1 MIRSLIRKDLCT
13 QILWIL
19 LSFALMIAL
28 NYLLTH
34 KLEHNHLKRE
44 AENDIFHMQ
53 SSIELE
59 LLENE
64 VVLSGIAETARIMI
78 SQGSGYNMLSE
89 YIKNVTKYMTTDEK
103 FASYVIN
110 VYGVFDAFDGKL
122 IFGNNWVPPNNYVP
136 AECPWHE
143 TAMRAGKEVRIT
155 EPYVDAATGAI
166 IITYVRRIFDEKGNR
181 LGIICLDINLAK
193 IREYVSKIYIAEM
206 EVGILLSE
214 KLNIVVH
221 PDSVLLGKALR
232 DVNYGIASL
241 AEELEQGR
249 EISERKVLNYR
260 NEESVAFFK
269 RLKNGWYAG
278 ILIPEKNY
286 YKDIKNITLI
296 LSLLG
301 IVLAFILIILLLRIA
316 KAKESAE
323 KSMNVLTNLLN
334 GLDIMIYVTIPS
346 TDEILFVND
355 NMKKHYGLDENV
367 IGQTCYKV
375 FQKGINKKCDFCPCL
390 QLDKEPRNTVIW
402 EERSTLTE
410 RVYRNTD
417 RYMEWHDGKTVHI
430 QHSVDVTELV
440 IARELAEQSSRFKN
454 RFLSRISHEI
464 RTPMNT
470 IMGITE
476 IQLQNETLAQ
486 DLKKVF
492 IDIYNS
498 SDLLLDI
505 INNILDVYKIEANK
519 IEIAFVEYD
528 VASLINDIVQLNI
541 MRMKN
546 KAVEFEFY
554 VDENLPVTLFGDVI
568 HIKQILNNLL
578 SNAFKYTETGKV
590 KLSVCAEHSKKEN
603 FDMILVFKVSDTG
616 QGMTEEQKNK
626 IFDEYSHFSYL
637 IEGTGL
643 GMNITQYLIKAMKGE
658 VTVNSELGKGTEFI
672 VHLPQKSTNS
682 GVLGK
687 ELVES
692 LQNFRYISYS
702 QIKNARIERE
712 PMPYGSVLIVDD
724 VESNLYV
731 AKGLLQ
737 PYKLIID
744 TADNGEEAIEK
755 IKSGKVYDVIFMDHM
770 MPEMDG
776 VETVKTIRELGYAN
790 PIIALTANALGGQ
803 AEIFLKTGFDG
814 FISKPIDIHQLNTV
828 LNKFIR
834 DKQSPEVIGEIRRQY
849 ALSKISVRNSNFK
862 MSSTME
868 LAFARDARK
877 KLLVLEAISKNI
889 NTATDEDLQLF
900 TLNANAIKSVL
911 ANVGE
916 KALSEAA
923 YELEKAGKDGNRA
936 VISSDTQI
944 FLDSLREII
953 QMVESNED
961 STISDEEDIAYLRTK
976 LLEFRHAC
984 SAYDKKYAKSVLSD
998 LYSKRWS
1005 RRTKELLATLS
1016 ELLLHSD
1023 FEEAMKKTDRFL

>member
-1 MIRSLIRKDLCT
+1 MIHSLIRKDLYA

-34 KLEHNHLKRE
+34 RLEHNHLKRE

-53 SSIELE
+53 ASIEFE

-64 VVLSGIAETARIMI
+64 IVLSGIAETARIMI
-78 SQGSGYNMLSE
+78 SQGGSYDMLSE
-89 YIKNVTKYMTTDEK
+89 YMKNVTKYMTTDEK
-103 FASYVIN
+103 FASFVMN
-110 VYGVFDAFDGKL
+110 VYGIFDIFDGKL
-122 IFGNNWVPPNNYVP
+122 IFGNNWVPPSNYIP
-136 AECPWHE
+136 AERPWHE
-143 TAMRAGKEVRIT
+143 TAMKTGKEVRIT
-155 EPYVDAATGAI
+155 EPYLDEATGAI

-181 LGIICLDINLAK
+181 LGIVCLDINLAK
-193 IREYVSKIYIAEM
+193 IKEYVSKIYIAEM

-214 KLNIVVH
+214 QLNIVVH
-221 PDSVLLGKALR
+221 PDSTLLGKALR
-232 DVNYGIASL
+232 DANYGIASL

-249 EISERKVLNYR
+249 EISERRVLNYR
-260 NEESVAFFK
+260 GEEAVAFFK

-278 ILIPEKNY
+278 ILIPEESY

-301 IVLAFILIILLLRIA
+301 IVLAFILIALLLRVA

-323 KSMNVLTNLLN
+323 QSIKVLTNVLN
-334 GLDIMIYVTIPS
+334 GLDIMIYVTSPS
-346 TDEILFVND
+346 TNEILFIND

-367 IGQTCYKV
+367 VGQICYKV
-375 FQKGINKKCDFCPCL
+375 LQKGMDKKCDFCPCL
-390 QLDKEPRNTVIW
+390 QLHKESRNAIIW

-417 RYMEWHDGKTVHI
+417 RYMEWHDGKIVHI

-476 IQLQNETLAQ
+476 IQLQNEILAQ
-486 DLKKVF
+486 EVKKAF
-492 IDIYNS
+492 IEIYNS
-498 SDLLLDI
+498 SDLLLDV

-528 VASLINDIVQLNI
+528 VASLINDVVQLNI

-546 KAVEFEFY
+546 KSVEFEFS
-554 VDENLPVTLFGDVI
+554 VDENLPIILFGDVI

-578 SNAFKYTETGKV
+578 SNAFKYTNVGKI
-590 KLSVCAEHSKKEN
+590 KLSVYAEYDKKEN

-626 IFDEYSHFSYL
+626 IFDGYSHFSYL

-658 VTVNSELGKGTEFI
+658 ITVNSELGKGTEF
-672 VHLPQKSTNS
+672 VVRLPQKNTNT

-702 QIKNARIERE
+702 QIKNAQIKRE
-712 PMPYGSVLIVDD
+712 PMPYGNVLIVDD

-737 PYKLIID
+737 PYKLSID
-744 TADNGEEAIEK
+744 TTDNAMDAIEK
-755 IKSGKVYDVIFMDHM
+755 IKSGKVYNIIFMDHM
-770 MPEMDG
+770 MPKMDG
-776 VETVKTIRELGYAN
+776 VEAVKIIRESGYSN
-790 PIIALTANALGGQ
+790 PIIALTANIIGGQ
-803 AEIFLKTGFDG
+803 TEIFLKNGFDG
-814 FISKPIDIHQLNTV
+814 FISKPIDIHQLDSV

-834 DKQSPEVIGEIRRQY
+834 DKQNPEVIEEIRRQY
-849 ALSKISVRNSNFK
+849 SISKISVRNTDFK

-877 KLLVLEAISKNI
+877 KLLVLEAISRNI
-889 NTATDEDLQLF
+889 NTATDKDLQLF
-900 TLNANAIKSVL
+900 AANANAMKSVL

-916 KALSEAA
+916 RALSDAA

-936 VISSDTQI
+936 VIISDTQP

-953 QMVESNED
+953 LKIESNENA
-961 STISDEEDIAYLRTK
+961 TTSDEEDTAYLRTK

-984 SAYDKKYAKSVLSD
+984 TTYDKKFAKNILSE
-998 LYSKRWS
+998 LYSRRWS
-1005 RRTKELLATLS
+1005 HQTKEFLATLS

-1023 FEEAMKKTDRFL
+1023 FEEAIKKTDGFL

>member
-1 MIRSLIRKDLCT
+1 MV
-13 QILWIL
+13 
-19 LSFALMIAL
+19 AL

-34 KLEHNHLKRE
+34 RLEHNHLKRE

-53 SSIELE
+53 ASIEFE

-64 VVLSGIAETARIMI
+64 AVLSGIAETARIMI
-78 SQGSGYNMLSE
+78 SQGNGYDMLSE
-89 YIKNVTKYMTTDEK
+89 YMKNVTEYMTTDEK
-103 FASYVIN
+103 FASYVMS
-110 VYGVFDAFDGKL
+110 VYGVFDVFNGKL

-136 AECPWHE
+136 AENLWYKAAIE
-143 TAMRAGKEVRIT
+143 GGNEVKVT
-155 EPYVDAATGAI
+155 EPYLDAMSGKI
-166 IITYVRRIFDEKGNR
+166 VITYVRRIFDEKGNP
-181 LGIICLDINLAK
+181 LGIVCLDINLDK
-193 IREYVSKIYIAEM
+193 IKEYVHKIYISEM
-206 EVGILLSE
+206 EVGMLFS
-214 KLNIVVH
+214 KQLNVIVH
-221 PDSVLLGKALR
+221 PDSTLLGKALR

-241 AEELEQGR
+241 AEDLEQGR
-249 EISERKVLNYR
+249 EISERRILNYKD
-260 NEESVAFFK
+260 EEAVAFFK

-278 ILIPEKNY
+278 IVIPEENY
-286 YKDIKNITLI
+286 YVDIRNITI
-296 LSLLG
+296 VLSFLG
-301 IVLAFILIILLLRIA
+301 IVLAFILITLLLRIA

-323 KSMNVLTNLLN
+323 QSINVLKNVLN

-346 TDEILFVND
+346 TDEILFIND
-355 NMKKHYGLDENV
+355 NMRKHYGLDENV

-375 FQKGINKKCDFCPCL
+375 FQKGMNKKCDFCPCF
-390 QLDKEPRNTVIW
+390 QLNKESRNAIIW

-417 RYMEWHDGKTVHI
+417 RYMEWHDGKIVHV

-440 IARELAEQSSRFKN
+440 VARELAEQSSRFKN

-476 IQLQNETLAQ
+476 IQLQSEILAQ
-486 DLKKVF
+486 DVKKAF
-492 IDIYNS
+492 IEIYNS
-498 SDLLLDI
+498 GDLLLDV

-528 VASLINDIVQLNI
+528 VASLINDVVQLNI
-541 MRMKN
+541 MRIKN
-546 KAVEFEFY
+546 KSVEFEFF
-554 VDENLPVTLFGDVI
+554 VDENLPLILFGDVI

-590 KLSVCAEHSKKEN
+590 KLSVQAEHSKKEN
-603 FDMILVFKVSDTG
+603 FDIALVFSVSDTG

-672 VHLPQKSTNS
+672 VRLPQKNTNS

-737 PYKLIID
+737 PYKLSID
-744 TADNGEEAIEK
+744 TADNGMEAIEK
-755 IKSGKVYDVIFMDHM
+755 IKNGKVYDIIFMDQM

-776 VETVKTIRELGYAN
+776 VETVKIIRESGYAGS
-790 PIIALTANALGGQ
+790 IIALTANAIGGQ
-803 AEIFLKTGFDG
+803 TEIFLKNGFDG
-814 FISKPIDIHQLNTV
+814 FISKPIDIHQLNSV

-834 DKQSPEVIGEIRRQY
+834 DKQSPEIILEVRRQY
-849 ALSKISVRNSNFK
+849 ALSKISAHNTSFK

-868 LAFARDARK
+868 LAFARDAK
-877 KLLVLEAISKNI
+877 KRLLVMESISKNI
-889 NTATDEDLQLF
+889 NAATDEDLRLF

-916 KALSEAA
+916 RALSRIA
-923 YELEKAGKDGNRA
+923 YELEMAGSDGNRA
-936 VISSDTQI
+936 VISADTQP
-944 FLDSLREII
+944 FVDSLHEII
-953 QMVESNED
+953 QKIESNED
-961 STISDEEDIAYLRTK
+961 AASSKDEDASFLRTK

-984 SAYDKKYAKSVLSD
+984 TAYDKKLAKNILSE

-1005 RRTKELLATLS
+1005 HQTKEFLATLS

-1023 FEEAMKKTDRFL
+1023 FEEAIKRMEKFL